1 MTANQ
6 TAKRKKLMSFYDSY
20 LQELD
25 HEAISTRK
33 TLERIPADKFD
44 WAPHATSVKL
54 GALANHIVSLPGR
67 VQQIFDHNDFDS
79 LSPEAIAMRPPA
91 AGTTKELIDRWDKN
105 LADMRAALTT
115 APEEK
120 LAGKYTLKSG
130 TETIFSM
137 PRKIV
142 LRAFILNHLIHHRGQ
157 LSVYLRM
164 LEIPV
169 PSIYGPSADEKVA
182 L

>member
-1 MTANQ
+1 
-6 TAKRKKLMSFYDSY
+6 MSFYDSY

-44 WAPHATSVKL
+44 WAPHPTSMKL
-54 GALANHIVSLPGR
+54 GALANHIVSLPGG
-67 VQQIFDHNDFDS
+67 VQQSFDGDDFDS
-79 LSPEAIAMRPPA
+79 QSPKAVAMRPPA
-91 AGTTKELIDRWDKN
+91 PATTKELIDRWDKN
-105 LADMRAALTT
+105 LADMRAALGA

-130 TETIFSM
+130 KETIFSM

-142 LRAFILNHLIHHRGQ
+142 LRAFI
-157 LSVYLRM
+157 
-164 LEIPV
+164 
-169 PSIYGPSADEKVA
+169 
-182 L
+182 

>member
-1 MTANQ
+1 
-6 TAKRKKLMSFYDSY
+6 MSFYESY

-25 HEAISTRK
+25 QEAISTRK

-44 WAPHATSVKL
+44 WAPHATSMKL

-67 VQQIFDHNDFDS
+67 VQQIFNGDDFDVQ
-79 LSPEAIAMRPPA
+79 SPEAIAMQPPA
-91 AGTTKELIDRWDKN
+91 PATTKELVDGWDKN
-105 LADMRAALTT
+105 LADMRAALSA

-120 LAGKYTLKSG
+120 LASKYTLKSG
-130 TETIFSM
+130 TKTIFSM

-169 PSIYGPSADEKVA
+169 PSIYGSSGDEKFPS
-182 L
+182 